1 MIEIAPSILAANVLN
16 LGQDIQMVL
25 HAGAAALHVDIM
37 DAHFVPNL
45 TFGPHL
51 VQALRRAFP
60 TALLDVHLMM
70 TNPEEYIEAFALA
83 GADELTIHVE
93 IEADVAR
100 VLADIRAL
108 GVKPGLSLRPGTP
121 ASALDRYLGDIHQVL
136 VMSVE
141 PGFGGQKIQLEQLS
155 KLSHVRDQGFHGVR
169 SVDGGIVQENAHLA
183 VSAGATRLVM
193 GSGIYGSDNPA
204 QVIDACRKLL
214 P

>member
-25 HAGAAALHVDIM
+25 DAGAAALHVDIM

-70 TNPEEYIEAFALA
+70 TNPEDYIEAFAQA

-93 IEADVAR
+93 IEADVGR

-155 KLSHVRDQGFHGVR
+155 KLSHVRNQGFEGVR

>member
-70 TNPEEYIEAFALA
+70 TNPEEYIEAFAQA

-93 IEADVAR
+93 IEADVGR

-121 ASALDRYLGDIHQVL
+121 ASALDRYLGDIDQVL

-169 SVDGGIVQENAHLA
+169 SVDGGIVQENAYLA

>member
-1 MIEIAPSILAANVLN
+1 MVKVAPSVFAADILHLQ
-16 LGQDIQMVL
+16 QDVQRIMD
-25 HAGAAALHVDIM
+25 AGADLLHLDIM

-45 TFGPHL
+45 SFGPH
-51 VQALRRAFP
+51 VVRALHGAFP
-60 TALLDVHLMM
+60 DVYLDVHLMM
-70 TNPEEYIEAFALA
+70 TNPEEYIEAFAQA

-93 IEADVAR
+93 IEADVGR

-155 KLSHVRDQGFHGVR
+155 KLSHVRDQGFEGVR
-169 SVDGGIVQENAHLA
+169 SVDGGIVQDNAHLA